1 LRILVTGSAGFVG
14 THLVPMLRDRQLQI
28 FTLDKNPS
36 TTGGAEHIQYRL
48 GSYEGLKLPDIDAVI
63 HLASESHVDR
73 SISGP
78 QEFIDNNV
86 KGTLELYEACRHQP
100 ELKQILQFST
110 DEVGACL
117 PKGEFNEEYRFHTGS
132 VYSASKGAQ
141 ELLAQAYIKTF
152 DLPVIITRCVNIFGT
167 HQADEKFIPTICR
180 HAMKDLPIPI
190 YGSGLQMR
198 QWVSVRH
205 VCDFIAFVATSNF
218 IPPKSLLHI
227 TGTKEIY
234 NIFLARSILSI
245 LGKPSSLIKH
255 VHDRLGHDVRY
266 ALGRT
271 EETDRWGVPVY
282 DEENFFLS
290 ELEET
295 VQWYRG
301 KYGNAV

>member
-1 LRILVTGSAGFVG
+1 
-14 THLVPMLRDRQLQI
+14 MLRDRQLKV

-36 TTGGAEHIQYRL
+36 SEPEHIRYRL
-48 GSYEGLKLPDIDAVI
+48 GSYEGLKLPEVDAVI

-86 KGTLELYEACRHQP
+86 KGTLELYETCRHFP
-100 ELKQILQFST
+100 NLKQILQFST

-117 PKGEFNEEYRFHTGS
+117 PSGELVEEYKFNTGS

-141 ELLAQAYIKTF
+141 ELLSQAYIKTF

-180 HAMKDLPIPI
+180 NAALNKAIPI
-190 YGSGLQMR
+190 YGNGLQMR
-198 QWVSVRH
+198 QWVSVKH
-205 VCDFIAFVATSNF
+205 VCEFVAYVATSSF
-218 IPPKSLLHI
+218 IPPGSLLHI

-234 NIFLARSILSI
+234 NILLARSILSI
-245 LGKPSSLIKH
+245 LGKPASLISH
-255 VHDRLGHDVRY
+255 VKDRLGHDVRY

-271 EETDRWGVPVY
+271 DETDRYGVPVY
-282 DEENFFLS
+282 DEGNFLT

-301 KYGNAV
+301 KYE